1 MKERTLARFAG
12 LYVAVPSLLPFSPRG
27 GTGRIH
33 VSYRF
38 VPGNTMIQI
47 EKKNNLTS
55 SILEYFET
63 VNLGKLH
70 SNRLEDANYYS
81 RGPSCSNVG

>member
-27 GTGRIH
+27 GTGRLH
-33 VSYRF
+33 VPNRF
-38 VPGNTMIQI
+38 VPVNTMIQI
-47 EKKNNLTS
+47 WEKNNLTS
-55 SILEYFET
+55 STLEYFKT

-81 RGPSCSNVG
+81 SGPSCSNVG

>member
-27 GTGRIH
+27 GTGRQH

-38 VPGNTMIQI
+38 VPGEHYDSNW
-47 EKKNNLTS
+47 EKNNLTS
-55 SILEYFET
+55 SILEYFKT

>member
-27 GTGRIH
+27 GDGTATRILSLFTREH
-33 VSYRF
+33 YDS
-38 VPGNTMIQI
+38 NW
-47 EKKNNLTS
+47 EKNNLTS
-55 SILEYFET
+55 SILEYFKT

-81 RGPSCSNVG
+81 RGPSYSNVG